1 MDTAPLRSLPVR
13 SLRRCVLGLI
23 GLAALAS
30 APLPAATGVAH
41 AQAAPPAVTFAQG
54 AAPSA
59 DVDGIYQ
66 RFRAAYRALDLDAA
80 ANLYAED
87 ALYLAPDS
95 EIVRGRPAIRKV
107 FEGFFSAVKQ
117 RGGQLDIT
125 FQVVDRRS
133 AGGVTY
139 DVGIYTLKTTGHN
152 GEVNAFPGKFV
163 TVARKGPDGVW
174 RFQLDSY
181 SSITPVGKRGS

>member
-1 MDTAPLRSLPVR
+1 MDTAPLRSLFLR
-13 SLRRCVLGLI
+13 SLRRCALGVI

-30 APLPAATGVAH
+30 LPLPAGSGVAL
-41 AQAAPPAVTFAQG
+41 AQAVPPAVTFAPG

-66 RFRAAYRALDLDAA
+66 RFRAAYRALDLESA

-117 RGGQLDIT
+117 RGGQLDHGPVAPGVMICM
-125 FQVVDRRS
+125 VP
-133 AGGVTY
+133 GGSTE
-139 DVGIYTLKTTGHN
+139 IQSLRL
-152 GEVNAFPGKFV
+152 A
-163 TVARKGPDGVW
+163 GVW
-174 RFQLDSY
+174 LG
-181 SSITPVGKRGS
+181 V

>member
-1 MDTAPLRSLPVR
+1 VIFALLAAPLFAGSGV
-13 SLRRCVLGLI
+13 
-23 GLAALAS
+23 ALA
-30 APLPAATGVAH
+30 
-41 AQAAPPAVTFAQG
+41 QAVPPAVTFAQG

-59 DVDGIYQ
+59 EVDGIYQ

-107 FEGFFSAVKQ
+107 FEGFFAAVKQ

-125 FQVVDRRS
+125 FQIVDRRS

-139 DVGIYTLKTTGHN
+139 DVGLYTLRTTGHN

-181 SSITPVGKRGS
+181 SSIAPVGKKGS

>member
-1 MDTAPLRSLPVR
+1 MDTAPLRSLLLR
-13 SLRRCVLGLI
+13 SIRRCALGVI

-30 APLPAATGVAH
+30 SPLPAVSGVAL
-41 AQAAPPAVTFAQG
+41 AQAVPPAVTFAQG

-107 FEGFFSAVKQ
+107 FEGFFAAVKQ

-152 GEVNAFPGKFV
+152 GEVNSFPGKFV

-181 SSITPVGKRGS
+181 SSITPIGKKAN